1 MILRKVKRM
10 KKMNNGGELFVIT
23 GPSGVGKA
31 TVLSRLLKNIDN
43 VYVSISAT
51 TRKPRQGE
59 VNEKDYFFMERE
71 EFEKLIKEGKF
82 LEYAE
87 YVGNYYGTP
96 AGSVNEM
103 LKNGKDVILE
113 IEVQGALKVKEK
125 CPDANMVFIIP
136 PSFSA
141 LEFRLRSRGTE
152 SDDVIAKRLEKAR
165 SEYLMADK
173 YDYIVINDDIDKAAD
188 EIRAIIMSS
197 RCKKDKRK
205 NLLR

>member
-1 MILRKVKRM
+1 M
-10 KKMNNGGELFVIT
+10 KKMNNGRELFVIT

-165 SEYLMADK
+165 SEYLMVDK

>member
-1 MILRKVKRM
+1 
-10 KKMNNGGELFVIT
+10 MNNNRGELFVIT

-31 TVLSRLLKNIDN
+31 TVLGRLMKNIDN

-51 TRKPRQGE
+51 TRKPREGE
-59 VNEKDYFFMERE
+59 QNGKDYFFMNRD
-71 EFEKLIKEGKF
+71 EFEKLISDDKF

-96 AGSVNEM
+96 RGSVEEM
-103 LKNGKDVILE
+103 LANGKDVILE

-125 CPDANMVFIIP
+125 CPEANMVFIIP

-152 SDDVIAKRLEKAR
+152 TDEVIAKRLEKSR
-165 SEYLMADK
+165 SEYEMVDK
-173 YDYIVINDDIDKAAD
+173 YDYIVVNDDIDKAAD
-188 EIRAIIMSS
+188 EIRCIIMAS
-197 RCKKDKRK
+197 RFKTEKRK
-205 NLLR
+205 HMMR

>member
-1 MILRKVKRM
+1 
-10 KKMNNGGELFVIT
+10 MNNGGELFVIT

-82 LEYAE
+82 FFFFE

-165 SEYLMADK
+165 SEYLMVDK

>member
-1 MILRKVKRM
+1 
-10 KKMNNGGELFVIT
+10 MNSSKAELFIIT

-31 TVLSRLLKNIDN
+31 TVLSRLLNNIDN
-43 VYVSISAT
+43 IYVSISAT
-51 TRKPRQGE
+51 TRKPRAGE
-59 VNEKDYFFMERE
+59 QNEKDYFFMSRE
-71 EFEKLIKEGKF
+71 EFEKLINENKF

-96 AGSVNEM
+96 LGSVSEM

-125 CPDANMVFIIP
+125 CPEANMLFIIP

-152 SDDVIAKRLEKAR
+152 DDEVIAKRLEKAK

-173 YDYIVINDDIDKAAD
+173 YDYIVVNDDIDKAAD
-188 EIRAIIMSS
+188 EIRSIILAS
-197 RCKKDKRK
+197 RCKKEKRK
-205 NLLR
+205 YMLR

>member
-1 MILRKVKRM
+1 
-10 KKMNNGGELFVIT
+10 MNNGGELFVIT

-165 SEYLMADK
+165 SEYLMVDK

-205 NLLR
+205 NLLW

>member
-71 EFEKLIKEGKF
+71 EIEKLIKEGKF

-165 SEYLMADK
+165 SEYLMVDK

>member
-1 MILRKVKRM
+1 M

-125 CPDANMVFIIP
+125 CPDANMIFIIP

-165 SEYLMADK
+165 SEYLMVDK

>member
-1 MILRKVKRM
+1 
-10 KKMNNGGELFVIT
+10 MNNGGELFVIT

>member
-1 MILRKVKRM
+1 MS
-10 KKMNNGGELFVIT
+10 KKSELFILT

-31 TVLSRLLKNIDN
+31 TVLSRLLNNIDN

-51 TRKPRQGE
+51 TRKPRENEQ
-59 VNEKDYFFMERE
+59 NEKDYFFMSRD
-71 EFEKLIKEGKF
+71 EFEKLIKEDKF

-96 AGSVNEM
+96 LGSVNEM

-125 CPDANMVFIIP
+125 CPEANMLFLIP

-152 SDDVIAKRLEKAR
+152 SDEVIAKRLEKAQ
-165 SEYLMADK
+165 SEYQMVDK
-173 YDYIVINDDIDKAAD
+173 YD
-188 EIRAIIMSS
+188 
-197 RCKKDKRK
+197 
-205 NLLR
+205 

>member
-1 MILRKVKRM
+1 
-10 KKMNNGGELFVIT
+10 MNNGGELFVIT

-31 TVLSRLLKNIDN
+31 TVLSRMKKNIDN

-165 SEYLMADK
+165 SEYLMVDK

>member
-1 MILRKVKRM
+1 
-10 KKMNNGGELFVIT
+10 MNNGGELFVIT

-152 SDDVIAKRLEKAR
+152 SDDAIPKRLEKAR
-165 SEYLMADK
+165 SEYLMVDK

>member
-1 MILRKVKRM
+1 M
-10 KKMNNGGELFVIT
+10 
-23 GPSGVGKA
+23 
-31 TVLSRLLKNIDN
+31 
-43 VYVSISAT
+43 
-51 TRKPRQGE
+51 
-59 VNEKDYFFMERE
+59 
-71 EFEKLIKEGKF
+71 
-82 LEYAE
+82 EYAE

-165 SEYLMADK
+165 SEYLMVDK

>member
-1 MILRKVKRM
+1 MSNPVRES
-10 KKMNNGGELFVIT
+10 ELFILT

-31 TVLSRLLKNIDN
+31 TVLSRLMNTINN

-51 TRKPRQGE
+51 TRPPRKDEQNG
-59 VNEKDYFFMERE
+59 KDYFFMQRR
-71 EFEKLIKEGKF
+71 EFEKLIGEDRF
-82 LEYAE
+82 LEHAE

-96 AGSVNEM
+96 KDSVEEM
-103 LKNGKDVILE
+103 LNMGKDVILE
-113 IEVQGALKVKEK
+113 IEVQGALQVKKK
-125 CPDANMVFIIP
+125 CPEAIMIFIIP

-152 SDDVIAKRLEKAR
+152 ADDIIAQRLEKAR
-165 SEYLMADK
+165 AEYQMVDQ
-173 YDYIVINDDIDKAAD
+173 YDYIVINDDIDRAAE
-188 EIRAIIMSS
+188 EIKSIILAS

>member
-1 MILRKVKRM
+1 
-10 KKMNNGGELFVIT
+10 MNNGRELFVIT

-165 SEYLMADK
+165 SEYLMVDK

>member
-10 KKMNNGGELFVIT
+10 KKMNNGRELFVIT

-165 SEYLMADK
+165 SEYLMVDK

>member
-1 MILRKVKRM
+1 
-10 KKMNNGGELFVIT
+10 
-23 GPSGVGKA
+23 
-31 TVLSRLLKNIDN
+31 
-43 VYVSISAT
+43 
-51 TRKPRQGE
+51 
-59 VNEKDYFFMERE
+59 
-71 EFEKLIKEGKF
+71 
-82 LEYAE
+82 
-87 YVGNYYGTP
+87 
-96 AGSVNEM
+96 
-103 LKNGKDVILE
+103 
-113 IEVQGALKVKEK
+113 
-125 CPDANMVFIIP
+125 MVFIIP

>member
-1 MILRKVKRM
+1 MTKKGLLFIISGPAGSGKGTLVKRVR
-10 KKMNNGGELFVIT
+10 ELAEFDFSV
-23 GPSGVGKA
+23 
-31 TVLSRLLKNIDN
+31 
-43 VYVSISAT
+43 SAT
-51 TRKPRQGE
+51 TRGPRPGE
-59 VNEKDYFFMERE
+59 IDGVHYFFVKKE
-71 EFEKLIKEGKF
+71 EFEKKIAAGEM

-141 LEFRLRSRGTE
+141 LEFRLTSRGTE

-165 SEYLMADK
+165 SEYLMVDK

>member
-1 MILRKVKRM
+1 M

-165 SEYLMADK
+165 SEYLMVDK

>member
-1 MILRKVKRM
+1 
-10 KKMNNGGELFVIT
+10 MNNGGELFVIT

-96 AGSVNEM
+96 AGSLNEM

-165 SEYLMADK
+165 SEYLMVDK

-205 NLLR
+205 N

>member
-1 MILRKVKRM
+1 M

-152 SDDVIAKRLEKAR
+152 SDDVIAKRLEKPR
-165 SEYLMADK
+165 SEYLMVDK
-173 YDYIVINDDIDKAAD
+173 YDYIVINDDIDKAPD

>member
-1 MILRKVKRM
+1 M

-51 TRKPRQGE
+51 TRKRREGE
-59 VNEKDYFFMERE
+59 VNEKDCFFMERE

-165 SEYLMADK
+165 SEYLMVDK

>member
-165 SEYLMADK
+165 SEYLMVDK